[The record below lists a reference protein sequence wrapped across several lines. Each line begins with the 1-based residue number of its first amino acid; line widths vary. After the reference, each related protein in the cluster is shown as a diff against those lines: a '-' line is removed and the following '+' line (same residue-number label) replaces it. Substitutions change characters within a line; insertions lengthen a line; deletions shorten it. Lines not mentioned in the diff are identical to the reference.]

1 MSGDEDFLFDVF
13 NVINQL
19 EINHDRRLNENNNT
33 N

>member
-19 EINHDRRLNENNNT
+19 EIMHDRRLNENNNT